1 MADLT
6 IKYKDQPIV
15 ELSES
20 STKTLKT
27 GGKYCEGDISVEYV
41 KPAGG
46 GGGGAIE
53 PYTEETYDSNGNLI
67 AVAMHGHTNIRNK
80 ALYECSSLASVTI
93 GNSVTKIGENAFYR
107 CGITSVTIPDS
118 VISIEAYAFQYSSLV
133 SVTIGN
139 SVTSIGGSAFHNCSS
154 LKSVMM
160 PDSVTSI
167 GNYAFA
173 KCKLLESITIPN
185 RVTSIGDY
193 AFTECNSLKSV
204 TIPDSV
210 TSIRKNTF
218 KSCANLTSVTFNGT
232 PSSIASNAFDS
243 CANLTTINVPWAE
256 GAKPFAPW
264 GATNATINY
273 NYTGE

>member
-1 MADLT
+1 MSTKLTGGERRQAMADLT
-6 IKYKDQPIV
+6 VRYKGNPIT

-20 STKTLKT
+20 GTKRLKT
-27 GGKYCEGDISVEYV
+27 AGKYCEDDIIVEYA
-41 KPAGG
+41 KPAG

-67 AVAMHGHTNIRNK
+67 SAVMHGHKNGRNK
-80 ALYECSSLASVTI
+80 AFYECSSLSSVTI
-93 GNSVTKIGENAFYR
+93 ANSVTSSGENAFYR

-133 SVTIGN
+133 SVIIGN

-154 LKSVMM
+154 LKSV
-160 PDSVTSI
+160 
-167 GNYAFA
+167 
-173 KCKLLESITIPN
+173 
-185 RVTSIGDY
+185 
-193 AFTECNSLKSV
+193 

-210 TSIRKNTF
+210 TSIRSNTF

-232 PSSIASNAFDS
+232 PNSIASNAFNS
-243 CANLTTINVPWAE
+243 CAKLTTINVPWAE